1 MLFNPQLILPSYQ
14 GGVESIFQIPHE
26 TAKAEHFTQE
36 LETEEFHNKVVIG
49 RLLSISTPNPA
60 GMHFGHSLTV
70 SPRAS
75 AALGGS
81 KRPKIMSPVAS
92 FAFILVF
99 ADQMGGPNC
108 FALILT
114 RKLDFQTQFG
124 TDIARSELVRVG
136 DVFAIKDPRPS
147 DDNLGDSN
155 LTILKEPQIVVGV
168 VPTGWAV
175 VTIQKANDV
184 HHQVFFDEPGKTIQ
198 VFGAHLLL
206 TSDRRMTCNGYTCDR
221 QNLLCKGCFGKSPT
235 KKPIVLECDV
245 DILDAPNYREK
256 NNKACFRR
264 FTSFRFTMLFF
275 NDIVGL
281 SSMHE
286 NVIRGMYNEIQQS
299 VPAMV
304 NYININGG
312 WSVTGWHK
320 RGVVA
325 DTTTGEQLL
334 SVGTMGHIILLQ
346 PTDMTVLER
355 PQFRALM
362 IITPG
367 NDVMPVVPPVLVA
380 PNINPAPVMP
390 NNPAGPNLPTNQM
403 PAPVLPRRTAMLPQ
417 QHAPTR
423 IGTTTQTPF
432 PPASPPGSAATPQ
445 QTRRI
450 RTGTTQS
457 SLPPAST
464 PASAAAPMNQD
475 AEDTDDSSVH
485 VPRKVGRPKRMP

>member
-1 MLFNPQLILPSYQ
+1 MLFNPQLILPSYR

-36 LETEEFHNKVVIG
+36 LETEHFHNKVVIG
-49 RLLSISTPNPA
+49 RLLSISTPNPS

-70 SPRAS
+70 GPRAS

-108 FALILT
+108 FALILS

-147 DDNLGDSN
+147 DDSLGDSN

-175 VTIQKANDV
+175 MTIQKANDV

-198 VFGAHLLL
+198 VYGAHLLL

-256 NNKACFRR
+256 YNKACFRR

-286 NVIRGMYNEIQQS
+286 NVIRGMYSEIQQS

-325 DTTTGEQLL
+325 DSTTGEQLL

-346 PTDMTVLER
+346 PTDMSVLER
-355 PQFRALM
+355 PQFRAM
-362 IITPG
+362 TIITPG
-367 NDVMPVVPPVLVA
+367 NDVMPVVPPVPVL
-380 PNINPAPVMP
+380 PNHNAVPDVP
-390 NNPAGPNLPTNQM
+390 NNPAGPNLPGNHM
-403 PAPVLPRRTAMLPQ
+403 PAPVQPRRTAVLPQ
-417 QHAPTR
+417 QNRTTHT
-423 IGTTTQTPF
+423 GTTGTHL
-432 PPASPPGSAATPQ
+432 PATSTPGSAAAPQ
-445 QTRRI
+445 QKRPTC
-450 RTGTTQS
+450 TGTARI
-457 SLPPAST
+457 PPASI
-464 PASAAAPMNQD
+464 PGSAAAPPDQT